1 MPDVVFASGK
11 RLLHAAHR
19 DVTSAASSTSGG
31 EKGSGGDLEARR
43 WQDEISMG
51 FDRYH
56 VVNSSCLDVVD
67 VMTCST

>member
-1 MPDVVFASGK
+1 MVNLYTPPE
-11 RLLHAAHR
+11 RRTLNAARR

-56 VVNSSCLDVVD
+56 VVRGS
-67 VMTCST
+67 